1 MFFFWCLWGITLA
14 EFTQK
19 ERDILNKYV
28 SNIEGDIFVVDLPG
42 HLTGALFVRYSRA
55 KTGLKETLL
64 REFLDESGELKIKH
78 ADKLMRRI
86 LISFGDDS
94 VGELEGIH
102 LSVEKISNI
111 AAKKIEDKRI
121 GGSPIEKSTRYVYYD
136 EIFYDKKDQN
146 GNYLYLR
153 ENKIMNSRFADDYV
167 SAMDFI
173 FNTYC
178 EIINPMQ
185 EHLKRLKPIEEAK
198 YALKAEDSET
208 KYKISEL
215 NNEDD
220 IRAFRQTYA
229 FDIKTKACD
238 TIRCILPASTLTNVG
253 IFGNGRF
260 FQGLLSSLYSDNL
273 SESNDIAPKIH
284 KELNKFIPLYVERAN
299 YNRYLAQTRDS
310 IQDLADRL
318 LVNLPA
324 EEENDVT
331 FLENRP
337 EEYTKNLAAQ
347 MLYEYSIHPLRQ
359 LRHFVKV
366 ILNNEKIKEI
376 IDTYIGER
384 KNRRDRP
391 GRALEVGY
399 PFTFDLIGNFG
410 IYRDLHRERMK
421 TQQRQRFTTRLGRDI
436 PEEIQEIGWKD
447 RVNECFLKSESLYE
461 KLLPEYREE
470 SQYVV
475 LFGHKI
481 RWSQGENLREL
492 MHELELRTIPQ
503 GHPSYRKICQEMHK
517 KIIEYNPLIAR
528 TMGFV
533 DHNDYYWSR
542 AESEARQRRKERKLE
557 VI

>member
-1 MFFFWCLWGITLA
+1 MA

-19 ERDILNKYV
+19 ERDILKKYV

-64 REFLDESGELKIKH
+64 REFLDENGELKIKH

-167 SAMDFI
+167 SAMNFI

-185 EHLKRLKPIEEAK
+185 EHLKRLKPIEEAQ

-215 NNEDD
+215 NNDDD
-220 IRAFRQTYA
+220 IKAFRQIYA

-238 TIRCILPASTLTNVG
+238 TIRCILPACTLTNVG

-284 KELNKFIPLYVERAN
+284 TELNKFIPLYVERAN

-310 IQDLADRL
+310 MQDLADRL
-318 LVNLPA
+318 LDNLPA

-331 FLENRP
+331 FIENRP

-359 LRHFVKV
+359 LRHFVKAS
-366 ILNNEKIKEI
+366 LNNEKVNEI
-376 IDTYIGER
+376 INTYIGER

-399 PFTFDLIGNFG
+399 PFTFDIIGNFG

-503 GHPSYRKICQEMHK
+503 GHPGYRKICQEMHK